1 MTTQTTP
8 PTATVAQG
16 GLTTYDVWRQS
27 PSKTGG
33 SEPDLIAVEVPI
45 ALQFNGISHAA
56 LLATPLDLEDL
67 AVGFAFTEGII
78 SSASEI
84 YDVQIHSGPQ
94 GHIVDIEIASAC
106 LHRLKQRRRQLAGR
120 TGCGLC
126 GLESLNEV
134 RRELDPVATPPE
146 RVTSNAVFNA
156 LDQLRAR
163 QPLHQ
168 QSGATHAA
176 GLALANGDIEVV
188 REDVGRHNA
197 LDKLIGHLLRSDEL
211 SQAQQK
217 MVVVSSRASFEMV
230 QKTAAANIPTLI
242 AVSAPTSF
250 AIDLASELNLLLIGF
265 GRSHQFSVYS
275 HPHRLQPL

>member
-1 MTTQTTP
+1 MTTQTLP
-8 PTATVAQG
+8 SISDIEE
-16 GLTTYDVWRQS
+16 GLTTHQVWRQS
-27 PSKTGG
+27 PAQRGT
-33 SEPDLIAVEVPI
+33 SEPDLIAVEVPV
-45 ALQFNGISHAA
+45 ALQFNGINHAV

-78 SSASEI
+78 NSADDV
-84 YDVQIHSGPQ
+84 YDIDVESGPE
-94 GHIVDIEIASAC
+94 GHVIHIEIASAC

-126 GLESLNEV
+126 GLESLSEV
-134 RRELDPVATPPE
+134 RRKLDPVATPTDLVQTE
-146 RVTSNAVFNA
+146 AVFAA
-156 LDQLRAR
+156 LEQLRTR

-176 GLALANGDIEVV
+176 GLAHANGDIQIV

-197 LDKLIGHLLRSDEL
+197 LDKLIGHMLRTGSL
-211 SQAQQK
+211 QHAQQH

-230 QKTAAANIPTLI
+230 QKTAAAGIATLV

-250 AIDLASELNLLLIGF
+250 AIRLATELNLLLIGF
-265 GRSHQFSVYS
+265 GRAHQFSAYS
-275 HPHRLQPL
+275 HTHRLHTP